1 MSKAKVIPFQPPV
14 DDSDDDCDCPK
25 CPPVGAPA
33 WLATFADIATNLMA
47 FFVLI
52 LGFANFDEP
61 TFEKFAGAMRAQ
73 FGTTGLPGEQGDT
86 IINLAPLPDYDDS
99 EFDESAPGDGANSGA
114 ADESA
119 KAVAQA
125 LRDALAQG
133 SLEIETGSGT
143 VTVRLPDV
151 QGPEAALA
159 LADAIA
165 AAAGGS
171 VERSDATGQPLPG
184 QDPALRAT
192 PETPQDPASGQPNP
206 ASGSD
211 TAATD
216 TAAATTEIRTKLSSM
231 VLQSL
236 FEEEIA
242 DGSLSVE
249 PRDGKVLVTLGAGG
263 SFTSGSADLSN
274 EARDIMARIASA
286 TNRPNRSIIVTGHT
300 DNVPVSGEFADN
312 FDLAA
317 ARAASVVRELVA
329 TGQVDPARISAVS
342 KGEFAP
348 LADNATE
355 EGRAKNRRIEIEI
368 SYDTPQDTP

>member
-1 MSKAKVIPFQPPV
+1 MTKAKVIPFQPPF

-61 TFEKFAGAMRAQ
+61 SFEKFAGAMREQ
-73 FGTTGLPGEQGDT
+73 FSPGGFEGKSGDT
-86 IINLAPLPDYDDS
+86 IINIAPLTEPDPNDES
-99 EFDESAPGDGANSGA
+99 EFDESAPGDGANSA
-114 ADESA
+114 PSDDTSR
-119 KAVAQA
+119 AVAEA

-151 QGPEAALA
+151 QGPEAAIA

-171 VERSDATGQPLPG
+171 VERTDTVGQPLPG

-192 PETPQDPASGQPNP
+192 PPQPQTPDAGQPAPASGTET
-206 ASGSD
+206 
-211 TAATD
+211 TAQ
-216 TAAATTEIRTKLSSM
+216 TAEIRTKLSTM

-236 FEEEIA
+236 FSQEIA

-263 SFTSGSADLSN
+263 SFTSGSADLSD

-286 TNRPNRSIIVTGHT
+286 TDRPDRSIIVTGHT
-300 DNVPVSGEFADN
+300 DDVPVSGEFADN

-317 ARAASVVRELVA
+317 ARAAAVVRELVD
-329 TGQVDPARISAVS
+329 TERVDPARISAVS

-368 SYDTPQDTP
+368 SYGQTP

>member
-61 TFEKFAGAMRAQ
+61 TFEKFAGAMREQ
-73 FGTTGLPGEQGDT
+73 FGTMGMPGETGDT
-86 IINLAPLPDYDDS
+86 IINLAPLPDHDDS
-99 EFDESAPGDGANSGA
+99 EFDESAPGNGANAGPS
-114 ADESA
+114 DESA
-119 KAVAQA
+119 RAVADA

-133 SLEIETGSGT
+133 SLEVETGAGT

-151 QGPEAALA
+151 KGPEAALA
-159 LADAIA
+159 LADALA
-165 AAAGGS
+165 AAAGGN
-171 VERSDATGQPLPG
+171 VERTDTPGQPLPS
-184 QDPALRAT
+184 QDPALRSSDTPPADPPADPAT
-192 PETPQDPASGQPNP
+192 GQPQPASGTKD
-206 ASGSD
+206 AVST
-211 TAATD
+211 TA
-216 TAAATTEIRTKLSSM
+216 EVRTKLSTM

-236 FEEEIA
+236 FEQEIA
-242 DGSLSVE
+242 DGALSVE
-249 PRDGKVLVTLGAGG
+249 SRDGKVMVTLGAGG
-263 SFTSGSADLSN
+263 SFPSGSADLTDQ
-274 EARDIMARIASA
+274 ARSIMARIASA
-286 TNRPNRSIIVTGHT
+286 TNRPNRSITVTGHT
-300 DNVPVSGEFADN
+300 DDVPVSGEFADN

-329 TGQVDPARISAVS
+329 TDKIDPARISAVS

-368 SYDTPQDTP
+368 GFSD